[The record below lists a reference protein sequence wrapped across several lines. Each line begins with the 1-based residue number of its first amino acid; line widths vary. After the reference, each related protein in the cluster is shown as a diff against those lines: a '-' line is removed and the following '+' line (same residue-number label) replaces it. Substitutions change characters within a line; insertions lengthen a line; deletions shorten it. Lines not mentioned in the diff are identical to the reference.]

1 MLQLMLFTSLLCS
14 SDVVAAVSIVDY
26 EAAPKLYSCIFG
38 EGVFNDI
45 VSIVL
50 FNVVE
55 TLQGKEFTASMPF
68 LILAQFVSLAV
79 ISVAFGIIFGFAT
92 ALLFKHFRF
101 LTISC
106 VIETFVMLAMGFI
119 AYYVAEAIVFLGLDM
134 SGIIALLTCSII
146 QSHYTWYNLSPQG
159 KSTTAVTFAF
169 LGHTAE
175 AAIYC
180 YVGLSL
186 YSSIAEY
193 WSIIWCVFQFLIIVV
208 GRIIAVFG
216 VFYLF
221 RICFRK
227 KTISFKELIFICY
240 GGMIRG
246 AIAFALVL
254 KIAHLPCHV
263 TDPDIYSCQQY

>member
-1 MLQLMLFTSLLCS
+1 MLFTSLLCS

-146 QSHYTWYNLSPQG
+146 QSHYTWYNLSP
-159 KSTTAVTFAF
+159 
-169 LGHTAE
+169 
-175 AAIYC
+175 
-180 YVGLSL
+180 
-186 YSSIAEY
+186 
-193 WSIIWCVFQFLIIVV
+193 
-208 GRIIAVFG
+208 
-216 VFYLF
+216 
-221 RICFRK
+221 
-227 KTISFKELIFICY
+227 
-240 GGMIRG
+240 
-246 AIAFALVL
+246 
-254 KIAHLPCHV
+254 
-263 TDPDIYSCQQY
+263 